1 MNIGIAMAQG
11 FVDVPEPNEQ
21 VNEWIRFGMKLA
33 VSSALHP
40 FEYAKVLIQVW
51 NNNGKIFQIIL
62 SFFHVYIITDWF

>member
-1 MNIGIAMAQG
+1 MNISFAMAQG

-51 NNNGKIFQIIL
+51 NKNGKNI
-62 SFFHVYIITDWF
+62 

>member
-1 MNIGIAMAQG
+1 MAQG

-51 NNNGKIFQIIL
+51 KKIIKNNERKLL
-62 SFFHVYIITDWF
+62 SFFM

>member
-51 NNNGKIFQIIL
+51 NKNGKKI
-62 SFFHVYIITDWF
+62 

>member
-1 MNIGIAMAQG
+1 MAQG
-11 FVDVPEPNEQ
+11 FDDIPEPNEQ

-51 NNNGKIFQIIL
+51 NENGKKYMRKVL
-62 SFFHVYIITDWF
+62 SFFMYI